1 MIQEQQR
8 YRERVVRDLI
18 NKYIRRQVKVEV
30 VSAY

>member
-8 YRERVVRDLI
+8 YRERIVRDLI